1 MNKTY
6 YPTTM
11 PLAMLF
17 KSVSYC
23 MSAASSYAVAA
34 TFNDEQG
41 ERQHIS
47 IKRIIAS
54 TISLLSEVCVC
65 IYFVVFSAIQVVAW
79 QRRASE
85 CLDLEKAESAFS
97 KTKRV
102 APPLNNTII
111 QATKS
116 ERNQHNGTQNNTPS

>member
-1 MNKTY
+1 
-6 YPTTM
+6 M

-17 KSVSYC
+17 KSVPYC
-23 MSAASSYAVAA
+23 MSAALSYAVAV

-47 IKRIIAS
+47 IKRIIPS

-65 IYFVVFSAIQVVAW
+65 IYFAGFFVFVVFSAIQVVAW

-85 CLDLEKAESAFS
+85 CLDLEKAELAFS

>member
-1 MNKTY
+1 
-6 YPTTM
+6 M

-17 KSVSYC
+17 KSVPYC
-23 MSAASSYAVAA
+23 MSAALSYAVAA

-41 ERQHIS
+41 ERKHIS

-65 IYFVVFSAIQVVAW
+65 IYFAGFFVFVVFSAIQVVAW

-85 CLDLEKAESAFS
+85 CLDLEKAELAFS
-97 KTKRV
+97 KTK
-102 APPLNNTII
+102 PPLNNTFI